1 MPVEIKNIKIKEL
14 DENEQFFIKKQTK
27 KTLFNCVIFFSPY
40 FSVTTVGK
48 RDIIFLIDSTMG
60 SQSINSVREF
70 IKMIIDTMPI
80 GPDGAQI
87 GVAQFSNVPRVE
99 FDLNAHATKQSLAA
113 ALSGIRPRP
122 GPTINIGAAL
132 DFVRTNM
139 FQVDKG
145 SRFEAGVPQFLVVLA
160 NKKSSDSVVQPAQN
174 LLRRGIMTIAAGS
187 KAVGEEELRQIAFAD
202 SAVYVLRDI
211 RVLSRP
217 TAQQP
222 KEILNV
228 LTTMAG
234 VIVTE
239 VPTEP
244 GRFFSLK
251 PLEYI

>member
-1 MPVEIKNIKIKEL
+1 MNR
-14 DENEQFFIKKQTK
+14 FSSKKQQK
-27 KTLFNCVIFFSPY
+27 NPNLFFNCVIFFS

-80 GPDGAQI
+80 GPDGVQI

-99 FDLNAHATKQSLAA
+99 FDLNSHATRDSLAA

-122 GPTINIGAAL
+122 APGINIGAAL
-132 DFVRTNM
+132 DFARTNM
-139 FQVDKG
+139 FQAGKG
-145 SRFEAGVPQFLVVLA
+145 SRIETGVPQFLVVLA
-160 NKKSSDSVVQPAQN
+160 NKKSSDSVVQPA
-174 LLRRGIMTIAAGS
+174 LEVLRRGILTIAIGS
-187 KAVGEEELRQIAFAD
+187 KAVSEEDLKQIAFAPD
-202 SAVYVLRDI
+202 AMYVLRDMRI
-211 RVLSRP
+211 LSRP
-217 TAQQP
+217 AATQP

-234 VIVTE
+234 IIVTE

-244 GRFFSLK
+244 GRFFSLMHF
-251 PLEYI
+251 EYI